1 MREMK
6 KINRTNYEVFVI
18 SYLDGTLN
26 PVETAEL
33 LLFLEQNPDLKEE
46 VSGIG
51 SLIMN
56 PDHEI
61 QYEYKELLKQPAD
74 VNAVNLSVSNYQ
86 HYFIAASEG
95 DLSPRGLNAV
105 KSFIGKHPELGK
117 EYELFEAA
125 RLVADRAISF
135 PNPGQLKKPVLTGI
149 RKLIYM
155 GAAAASILILVTL
168 YLRVEPQRTDSI
180 AEKIGG
186 KEVSEKQLPD
196 EKNKPPV
203 NPVKKTST
211 AKTPEKENAA
221 AKTVKTSVGKKE
233 DQSPAPPARNPEEI
247 NRIPSHQILNIT
259 PEPFDGN
266 SRNFYSGLFEDIT
279 KSQEPMLARLEQE
292 STELPENSSLSSK
305 TGRRVNTLLRNG
317 AQIASQVN
325 QSFSGW
331 MLADIGIEGINALT
345 DNDLKLE
352 RIANPDGSTGKVRI
366 TENGSG
372 YAFSRKP
379 N

>member
-6 KINRTNYEVFVI
+6 KTDRTNYEAFVI
-18 SYLDGTLN
+18 SYLDGTLD

-46 VSGIG
+46 VSGIAP
-51 SLIMN
+51 LVLN
-56 PDHEI
+56 PDEEI
-61 QYEYKELLKQPAD
+61 RYNFKEVLTQPAD
-74 VNAVNLSVSNYQ
+74 VNAVNLTDANYQ
-86 HYFIAASEG
+86 HYFIAAHEG
-95 DLSPRGLNAV
+95 DLSPVGLNAV
-105 KSFIGKHPELGK
+105 KTYVGNHPVLKK
-117 EYELFEAA
+117 EYELYAAA
-125 RLVADRAISF
+125 RLVADPAIRF
-135 PNPGQLKKPVLTGI
+135 PNPGQLKKPLLTGI
-149 RKLIYM
+149 RKLIYL

-168 YLRVEPQRTDSI
+168 YLRIEPVGSPGI

-186 KEVSEKQLPD
+186 REIQDEKTADKKNKRLVNPAGIASPVTTPVKEKPAVKEDNSVKGKTDIESPSSSERNSEK
-196 EKNKPPV
+196 
-203 NPVKKTST
+203 
-211 AKTPEKENAA
+211 
-221 AKTVKTSVGKKE
+221 
-233 DQSPAPPARNPEEI
+233 I
-247 NRIPSHQILNIT
+247 NRITGRQILNNT
-259 PEPFDGN
+259 PEPFN
-266 SRNFYSGLFEDIT
+266 SSARNFYSDLFEDIT
-279 KSQEPMLARLEQE
+279 KAQESMLARLEQE
-292 STELPENSSLSSK
+292 VAETPENTPAITR
-305 TGRRVNTLLRNG
+305 TGRRVGNLIRNG